1 MRRVELQA
9 RDVAVSRT
17 ADAIVTSRLAARSTA
32 HAGHTGRLATRA
44 APRSAAL
51 ASLLTAVLTAVLTA
65 RVACDTWAHVTAL
78 SAAGFADRFAPRLG
92 HGVAAVDAAGSEASH
107 EAQACPGRSWA
118 DGPEGCSAGTVW
130 RLAPDVV
137 GRDVCGGKLLH
148 GSRGRRR

>member
-9 RDVAVSRT
+9 RNVAVSRT
-17 ADAIVTSRLAARSTA
+17 ADAFVTSRLAARSTA

-51 ASLLTAVLTAVLTA
+51 AGLLTAVLTAVLAA
-65 RVACDTWAHVTAL
+65 RVASAPWARVTAL

-92 HGVAAVDAAGSEASH
+92 HRVAAVDAAGSEASH
-107 EAQACPGRSWA
+107 EAQACPWRSWA
-118 DGPEGCSAGTVW
+118 DGHKGCSAGAIR
-130 RLAPDVV
+130 RLAPDAV